1 MNPMK
6 RFFLCIALVLSA
18 LCPAQSLE
26 DKDQI
31 LQTLN
36 NYIDGF
42 YKGNADQLKASLKP
56 RLYKFGFLK
65 NNETDSYEYYEH
77 MNFKQAIAFAEKMKA
92 EGRSRNEKTIR
103 KAEILDIG
111 NHIASAKIT
120 AVWGMDYVLLS
131 KDGGQWMIEEVIW
144 EGPYQ
149 KNKKPTSTTTYYLI
163 RHAEKDRSDSSNKD
177 PQLTEQGHKRAQKW
191 SEIFKDIPLD
201 AVYSTNYKR
210 TVQTANPTAKAKQL
224 NITIYDPGKMDM
236 ASFKNE
242 TSGKQILIVG
252 HSNTIPALANA
263 LLGNDKYKMIADNIN
278 GNLYI
283 ITLSPSEQSATLL
296 HLE

>member
-1 MNPMK
+1 MK
-6 RFFLCIALVLSA
+6 IIFLFVTLATYSLCHSQTLSDEE
-18 LCPAQSLE
+18 L
-26 DKDQI
+26 I

-36 NYIDGF
+36 KYIDGF
-42 YKGNADQLKASLKP
+42 YKGNAALLKASLKP

-65 NNETDSYEYYEH
+65 NKETGTYEYYEH
-77 MNFKQAIAFAEKMKA
+77 MNYDQAIAFVEKMKA
-92 EGRSRNEKTIR
+92 EGRSRDEQTIR

-149 KNKKPTSTTTYYLI
+149 KNEKLNATTTYYLI
-163 RHAEKDRSDSSNKD
+163 RHAEKERIDSSNKD
-177 PQLTEQGHKRAQKW
+177 PKLTEQGLKRAQKW
-191 SEIFKDIPLD
+191 SEIFQDIPLD
-201 AVYSTNYKR
+201 AIYSTNYKR
-210 TVQTANPTAKAKQL
+210 TMQTASPTAEAKQL
-224 NITIYDPGKMDM
+224 NITTYDPNKMDL
-236 ASFKNE
+236 ASFKKE
-242 TSGKQILIVG
+242 TSGKRVLVVG
-252 HSNTIPALANA
+252 HSNTTPALANT
-263 LLGNDKYKMIADNIN
+263 LLGNYKYQMISDDIN

-283 ITLSPSEQSATLL
+283 VTLSKSEQSATLL